1 MIKNYKLFTE
11 SIRDKMTPKSE
22 DDVKSILSDNNVVDK
37 VNNIFNYNL
46 QHYYSEEEL
55 KNIIKKALEY
65 MSFAEQTEF
74 AINRNVSWI
83 IEDLYKEGYF
93 DYQSILDSALSFAWI
108 SSNTKILNMLRKY
121 KKNKKINES
130 VRDKMTPK
138 SEEEL
143 DQIMNR
149 MTPREMFLK
158 SFSITIDNI
167 HPTKRPLYPR
177 AMKFMKPFKDV
188 RIGDLLTVSPY
199 PGNRDLPLYPIKE
212 KITFKNKEEYLE
224 YKKNNPKVVIADQA
238 LDMLFNFHKEPSSQ
252 NAVVV
257 FMGADLIFPYG
268 QMWTGV
274 FPYTKEELDTL
285 RSTPLPP
292 RQNNNPNPL
301 NVFNDTFESVRDK
314 MTGKSTEDIKKELGK
329 IPKKK
334 DWITLSDMNM
344 NLNDVYTEEEILE
357 MDPEALLEY
366 SFYNN
371 YIKGIKYVLD
381 NYKLYGENSKFT
393 ISCFMP
399 DIKNDKDL
407 ADLLKDKQVI
417 KFLTSDQKYVLEK
430 YRLGMHQNEV
440 KGYEERLLDILKT
453 LKYYESE
460 DNPEIMVG
468 KKKNKNYFN
477 YNKTKHEL
485 IWHLDNMSSFI
496 TGIDDEDDYESHRG
510 DRMYGN
516 EFKFGARYFNLI
528 MKGVIGN
535 YYKIK
540 IDKSDGSRNDEYS
553 FMKK

>member
-1 MIKNYKLFTE
+1 MKRLK
-11 SIRDKMTPKSE
+11 
-22 DDVKSILSDNNVVDK
+22 
-37 VNNIFNYNL
+37 NYNL
-46 QHYYSEEEL
+46 F
-55 KNIIKKALEY
+55 
-65 MSFAEQTEF
+65 M
-74 AINRNVSWI
+74 
-83 IEDLYKEGYF
+83 
-93 DYQSILDSALSFAWI
+93 
-108 SSNTKILNMLRKY
+108 
-121 KKNKKINES
+121 ES

-143 DQIMNR
+143 DQIMSR

-188 RIGDLLTVSPY
+188 RIGDLLTISPY

-212 KITFKNKEEYLE
+212 KITFKNKEEYYE
-224 YKKNNPKVVIADQA
+224 YKIDNPRVVIADQS
-238 LDMLFNFHKEPSSQ
+238 LDMLFNTDSKSQ
-252 NAVVV
+252 NAVVIE
-257 FMGADLIFPYG
+257 MGVDLLFPYG
-268 QMWTGV
+268 QVWCGV
-274 FPYTKEELDTL
+274 FPYTDEELKLRAKPHPRVEGDT
-285 RSTPLPP
+285 R
-292 RQNNNPNPL
+292 L

-417 KFLTSDQKYVLEK
+417 KFLTPDQKYVLEK

-440 KGYEERLLDILKT
+440 KEYEERLLNILKT
-453 LKYYESE
+453 LEYYESE
-460 DNPEIMVG
+460 DNPEIMIG
-468 KKKNKNYFN
+468 KKKDKNYFN

-528 MKGVIGN
+528 MKGVIGD